1 MRVVVVLAGALMAL
15 SCGSAAERRATL
27 DVATTTSVQNSGLL
41 EAILPQFADATVRVH
56 AAGSGRALEM
66 LKDGIVDLV
75 ITHAPDTEARY
86 LAEHPT
92 WRYRRIASNRF
103 IVVGPASDPARVQ
116 GVADVAD
123 AFRRIAGAPVT
134 FVSRGDGSGTH
145 ERELAL
151 WKAAGVTPP
160 PDRWLV
166 SGRSMAVA
174 LRHAQERQGYTLSDE
189 ATFRQMQGQLDL
201 VTLVAGD
208 ARLLNVY
215 AVIHPPGNRIAG
227 AFAEWIAAGEGR
239 NAMAAYR
246 IEGRQAFTPWP
257 SQDTR

>member
-1 MRVVVVLAGALMAL
+1 MTALLAL
-15 SCGSAAERRATL
+15 SCGSAAERRHTL

-41 EAILPQFADATVRVH
+41 EAILPQFTGATVRVH
-56 AAGSGRALEM
+56 AAGSGRSLEM

-75 ITHAPDTEARY
+75 ITHAPETEARY

-92 WRYRRIASNRF
+92 WRSRRIASNRF

-116 GVADVAD
+116 GVADVGD
-123 AFRRIAGAPVT
+123 AFRRIAAAPVT

-145 ERELAL
+145 EREMAL

-160 PDRWLV
+160 PDRWLI

-174 LRHAQERQGYTLSDE
+174 LRHAQERQGYTLADE
-189 ATFRQMQGQLDL
+189 ATFWQMQGQLDL
-201 VTLVAGD
+201 VPLVAGD

-215 AVIHPPGNRIAG
+215 SVIHPPGIRIAD
-227 AFAEWIAAGEGR
+227 AFAEWIAEGAGR
-239 NAMAAYR
+239 TAMADYR
-246 IEGRQAFTPWP
+246 IAGRQAFNPWP
-257 SQDTR
+257 ATGGAPAGSFK